1 MADCNGCISRARATE
16 NPMRPT
22 RHHIS
27 TLLLALVCLATAGCY
42 DGDKL
47 VEQVRDTAIR
57 TRLEEVEVGAFRT
70 TLPRDTLEL
79 TRLEVD
85 IELFGTAVRYKIPDI
100 EEKLEFNAHRLRQS
114 MLVALRETTADE
126 TYDPDLVSLRGRLL
140 IVVNEYLDE
149 TPFQSLGIRHVR
161 FIPL

>member
-1 MADCNGCISRARATE
+1 
-16 NPMRPT
+16 MRHAFPPPWPV
-22 RHHIS
+22 
-27 TLLLALVCLATAGCY
+27 LLALACLAAPGCY

-57 TRLEEVEVGAFRT
+57 TRLEEVELGAFRT

-79 TRLEVD
+79 SRLEVD
-85 IELFGTAVRYKIPDI
+85 LELFGTAVRYKIPEI

-126 TYDPDLVSLRGRLL
+126 TYEPDLERLRKRLL
-140 IVVNEYLDE
+140 AVVNQYLDE
-149 TPFQSLGIRHVR
+149 TPLKSLGIRHVR